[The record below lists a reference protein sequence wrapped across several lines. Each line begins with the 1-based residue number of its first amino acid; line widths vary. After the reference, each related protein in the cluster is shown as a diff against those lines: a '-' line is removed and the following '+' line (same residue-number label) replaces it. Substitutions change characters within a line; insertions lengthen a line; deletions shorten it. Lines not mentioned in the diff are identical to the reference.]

1 MLVDMLP
8 SAQFWGILHRPPRD
22 VFFRHVM
29 IMIVV
34 LNQGD
39 VFTSKVHRAL
49 PKALRFLLLV
59 SSAWS
64 ILKGGLDVG
73 GRHDEFVSS
82 LF

>member
-1 MLVDMLP
+1 
-8 SAQFWGILHRPPRD
+8 
-22 VFFRHVM
+22 M